1 MSEEPVKLYY
11 LWPKDGA
18 WFLATDSDTE
28 PRRIVGDDLKAALKN
43 AKAAGFSNP
52 IVGVS
57 PPAWKN
63 RMKSPTVEAVTVN
76 YGTFTTVKKLRDELD
91 RVLRDNSN
99 QDVPLK
105 PPMSETVTQ
114 RGPQF
119 VSVTLEP
126 ASQKQ

>member
-28 PRRIVGDDLKAALKN
+28 PRRIEGDDLKAALKN

-52 IVGVS
+52 IVGIS
-57 PPAWKN
+57 PPGWEH
-63 RMKSPTVEAVTVN
+63 RMKSSTIEPVSVT
-76 YGTFTTVKKLRDELD
+76 YGTFATVRKLRDELD
-91 RVLRDNSN
+91 RLLRDNRN

-114 RGPQF
+114 HGPQL
-119 VSVTLEP
+119 VSVTLES
-126 ASQKQ
+126 ASQQQ